1 MDEPRTIVVKEIRIG
16 EPAGSPEG
24 GGGSSPGWRIV
35 QRLLGVLTAVV
46 VLVLLIPV
54 GLFAVGC
61 GAVVL
66 VAVMAWLLVRAML
79 AARRTA
85 AQQPG
90 APQRENVR
98 VRQP

>member
-24 GGGSSPGWRIV
+24 GGASSPGWRIV
-35 QRLLGVLTAVV
+35 QRLLGVLTAIVL
-46 VLVLLIPV
+46 LVLLIPV

-66 VAVMAWLLVRAML
+66 VGVMAWLMVRAML

-85 AQQPG
+85 ARQAS

-98 VRQP
+98 VREP